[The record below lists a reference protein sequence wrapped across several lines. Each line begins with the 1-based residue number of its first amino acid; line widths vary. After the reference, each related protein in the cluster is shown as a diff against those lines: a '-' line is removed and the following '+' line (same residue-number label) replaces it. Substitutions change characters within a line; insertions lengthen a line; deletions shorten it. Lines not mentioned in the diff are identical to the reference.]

1 MSPLTKLKLTRR
13 EKYYVYIGAC
23 TVIMFFIIQ
32 FVLFPFFDVTAKM
45 KRSVQTSENILR
57 EIRLLSSEYMALK
70 SDSKDVEQALAVRQK
85 DFALFSFME
94 QQASRAGVK
103 TNIKNMKPS
112 TSSTTGPYKESSV
125 EMKMEG
131 VTLKQL
137 VNYLYLIESPQ
148 YLVSIKRISIR
159 KSKSNP
165 EYLTVLIHAIT
176 YE

>member
-1 MSPLTKLKLTRR
+1 MSPWTKIKLTKR
-13 EKYYVYIGAC
+13 EKYYVYTGAFA
-23 TVIMFFIIQ
+23 VIMFIIIN
-32 FVLFPFFDVTAKM
+32 FVLFPFFDATAKM
-45 KRSVQTSENILR
+45 KRSVLTNEKILH

-70 SDSKDVEQALAVRQK
+70 SDSKDVAKALATRRK
-85 DFALFSFME
+85 DFALFSFLE
-94 QQASRAGVK
+94 QQANRAAVK
-103 TNIKNMKPS
+103 TNIKHMKPS
-112 TSSTTGPYKESSV
+112 TSNTTGPYKESSV

>member
-1 MSPLTKLKLTRR
+1 MNPLTKLKLTRR

-23 TVIMFFIIQ
+23 VVIMFLIIN
-32 FVLFPFFDVTAKM
+32 FVLFPFFDATAKM
-45 KRSVQTSENILR
+45 KRSVQTNENILH

-70 SDSKDVEQALAVRQK
+70 IDSKDVERALGVRQK
-85 DFALFSFME
+85 DFALFTFLE
-94 QQASRAGVK
+94 QQAGRAGVK

-125 EMKMEG
+125 EMMMEG

-148 YLVSIKRISIR
+148 YLVSIKRISLR